1 MKRTTHTPKPVPRFD
16 VAHWVA
22 AVTLTVLGLMT
33 FVGAFGS
40 SEFAKIISYI
50 LVGIAVVL
58 YTARCI
64 VLRRRAR
71 SRHPSIPRPGSSQ
84 PQDRC

>member
-1 MKRTTHTPKPVPRFD
+1 MKRTTETPKPVPRFD
-16 VAHWVA
+16 VAYWVA
-22 AVTLTVLGLMT
+22 AVTLAVLGLMT
-33 FVGAFGS
+33 LFGAFGS
-40 SEFAKIISYI
+40 SELAEILSYI

-71 SRHPSIPRPGSSQ
+71 SRN
-84 PQDRC
+84 